1 MTVGKGL
8 GMTDAEWNDI
18 VKVNVKKEQDET
30 N

>member
-18 VKVNVKKEQDET
+18 VKVNFKKEQDET